1 MAAGDLITSWLQSGD
16 ITGFLI
22 AVYTSE
28 LGGLFYVTF
37 LMMISIPLYLKYGAI
52 PTAIIW
58 VLFWGGMEIAVP
70 AVALDIGLIMLG
82 LSIGFL
88 LFSVYMGRR
97 GLG

>member
-1 MAAGDLITSWLQSGD
+1 MAGELITSWLQGGD

-28 LGGLFYVTF
+28 LGAFFYVSF

-58 VLFWGGMEIAVP
+58 VLFWGGIEIAVP
-70 AVALDIGLIMLG
+70 AIALDIGLIMLG

-88 LFSVYMGRR
+88 VFSVYMGRR